1 METAR
6 SKALENYLKA
16 HPKQLVKNQS
26 MFIAYAG
33 KVHTH
38 ELYRVPIE
46 LLFHNIRNGRFAAEL
61 LEREEQLNR
70 KLDSTKE
77 KDAVEIRK
85 LLLGQNAAE
94 TEALRKDII
103 KNGQLEPGIITFDG
117 AVINANR
124 RLAIMHDLYDKT
136 REDKYKYLM
145 VGILPPG
152 VDEVDLWKI
161 EAGLQFGKDFRLEYG
176 GVNELLKLREGEKRN
191 LTDKDISMALHGRY
205 TEKQVRQKLDTLNL
219 IDSYLDFIGKKGEY
233 HLITEGKNLEKFNS
247 LHNNVIS
254 PLKNKSTK
262 KKKEI
267 AELTTIAFALIDK
280 TNRTHWDIRQLRD
293 ISLNANADAELRS
306 PFENSIPAT
315 SREIKATPEKIV
327 EGFITAKEII
337 ENADEGDKP
346 ERLLKRAKSALEG
359 VNENSAKLKE
369 KEVKALLSEVK
380 KRIDDLITASKK

>member
-1 METAR
+1 
-6 SKALENYLKA
+6 
-16 HPKQLVKNQS
+16 

-38 ELYRVPIE
+38 DLYRIPIDM
-46 LLFHNIRNGRFAAEL
+46 LFHNIRNGRFAAEL
-61 LEREEQLNR
+61 LEREEQLKR
-70 KLDSTKE
+70 GKLDSTKE

-85 LLLGQNAAE
+85 LLLDQNQAE

-124 RLAIMHDLYDKT
+124 RLAIMHDLYLTT

-176 GVNELLKLREGEKRN
+176 GVNELLKLREGEKRK
-191 LTDKDISMALHGRY
+191 LSDKDISLALHGRY
-205 TEKQVRQKLDTLNL
+205 TEKQVRQKLDILNL

-280 TNRTHWDIRQLRD
+280 TSLTHWDIRQLRD
-293 ISLNANADAELRS
+293 ITTNTKADAELRS
-306 PFENSIPAT
+306 PFENRIPAA
-315 SREIKATPEKIV
+315 SKEIKAAPEKIR
-327 EGFITAKEII
+327 EGFVTAKEII
-337 ENADEGDKP
+337 ENADERDKP
-346 ERLLKRAKSALEG
+346 ERLLKRAKSALDG
-359 VNENSAKLKE
+359 VNEESDKLKE
-369 KEVKALLSEVK
+369 KEVKALLTDVK
-380 KRIDDLITASKK
+380 KRIDVLIAASKK